1 MLLYRITIS
10 PRSASYALPL
20 PILFDEFSATCRTQ
34 LLFVQRPKWSALD
47 GGWRGAWKYEYFAMQ
62 LREHMCAKN
71 CWRYI
76 RRAYIFNVERLAK
89 GGRLGKLLRSYL
101 PCKFDE
107 MQILLKTLPTGRERE
122 RERAYSCMWNVAN
135 VDDDDDY
142 RNPRRYPHPRAPSFS
157 HFHTIALL
165 FTFFSVV
172 SAPPRRPSPHCDP
185 ISYNF

>member
-1 MLLYRITIS
+1 MEAGRGRVMT
-10 PRSASYALPL
+10 
-20 PILFDEFSATCRTQ
+20 FE
-34 LLFVQRPKWSALD
+34 
-47 GGWRGAWKYEYFAMQ
+47 RGAWKYEYFAMQ

-71 CWRYI
+71 CRRYI
-76 RRAYIFNVERLAK
+76 RRAYIFNVERLQK

-142 RNPRRYPHPRAPSFS
+142 RNPRRYPHPVPLRFHIFTLS
-157 HFHTIALL
+157 HFFSRSSLLCISSSPPPFASLRPNKLQLLIAVGENISL
-165 FTFFSVV
+165 TNSCINE
-172 SAPPRRPSPHCDP
+172 RRKYMCASD
-185 ISYNF
+185 